1 MKDLLVDSY
10 DLPVAVSSCQDS
22 SSSSTL
28 SELGSDLNEIRH
40 VSASSI
46 KLYEACP
53 TRWYYRYVIGDKEE
67 STPAMELGTK
77 VHSYLE
83 DYLVSGTIPDQ
94 QEIAGEI
101 AMAGL
106 YLLDRSRDKQVELAL
121 DTLQLPGQPIPFK
134 GFIDCLYSSHDL
146 EDFPEILDHKTT
158 SGWRYAK
165 SPDELAFDTQLIIY
179 AKHVL
184 AHCDSAQVRLSHIAY
199 LTKPPYEARK
209 SSIVVTREHV
219 DKVFQTIYTKVEEM
233 LASAKKPVETLPK
246 NNKQCY
252 SYGKRCPY
260 YAQCH
265 QQILPDTGKTENRSE
280 PIMTEKQ
287 KSVLSKLKSSP
298 AKAAMLNQ
306 ATSGE
311 PQNVG
316 AEPQDLGSDSGSATV
331 IDRFIQDCRVTP
343 VELALSPVELAPSP
357 VKEATLFV
365 SCATIKGSIPMIQ
378 VVLGS
383 ILQEIADSRRVKHIG
398 LIQFGEGWELLNA
411 KLLEIPQ
418 DSLGDCYIDGNS
430 LLYNKCGQA
439 LHHCFSRVVIAH

>member
-1 MKDLLVDSY
+1 MKDLFESEHLPVVVDS
-10 DLPVAVSSCQDS
+10 PQESS
-22 SSSSTL
+22 
-28 SELGSDLNEIRH
+28 GSNLNEIRH

-83 DYLVSGTIPDQ
+83 DYLVTGRMPDLN
-94 QEIAGEI
+94 ETAGEI
-101 AMAGL
+101 ASAGL
-106 YLLDRSRDKQVELAL
+106 YLLDRTRDKQVELAL
-121 DTLQLPGQPIPFK
+121 DTLQVPGQLIPFK
-134 GFIDCLYSSHDL
+134 GFIDCLYSKCDL

-165 SPDELAFDTQLIIY
+165 SPDELALDTQLIIY

-184 AHCDSAQVRLSHIAY
+184 AHCDSTKVRLSHIAY
-199 LTKPPYEARK
+199 LTKPPYEAKK

-219 DKVFQTIYTKVEEM
+219 DKVFEKIYTKVEEM
-233 LASAKKPVETLPK
+233 LESAKKPAETLPK
-246 NNKQCY
+246 NDKQCY

-260 YAQCH
+260 YTQCH
-265 QQILPDTGKTENRSE
+265 QQIPTDTRKTENRSE
-280 PIMTEKQ
+280 PPMTEKQ
-287 KSVLSKLKSSP
+287 KSVLGKLKSSP
-298 AKAAMLNQ
+298 AKIAIQNQ
-306 ATSGE
+306 LAEESE
-311 PQNVG
+311 PQGLSV
-316 AEPQDLGSDSGSATV
+316 DSDSAAATGQ
-331 IDRFIQDCRVTP
+331 FLQDCRVTHVP
-343 VELALSPVELAPSP
+343 SLELVPSV

-365 SCATIKGSIPMIQ
+365 SCATIKGSIPLIQ
-378 VVLGS
+378 VVLS
-383 ILQEIADSRRVKHIG
+383 SLLQDIAESRRVKHIG
-398 LIQFGEGWELLNA
+398 LIPFGEGWELLSA